1 MVRVT
6 IKLVLIFVLVY
17 AGVAFLYGRLEKKL
31 LVPATAVAPLN
42 AQAGPPEKTKQVLQ
56 KTSNYQIILT
66 RNIFE
71 AVLEQKNVAPKKKK
85 PEKKVVEK
93 EPEETTL
100 KLVLQG
106 TVSGAERDAR
116 AIIVDQKDKKQDIY
130 QIGDAIQGA
139 LIISIE
145 RGKVILEVNGKK
157 QLLVI
162 KDREG
167 GGGRRPSRSAVSPTG
182 PVFVPK
188 KPTLTKSPSRSV
200 FSKKNGMPPP
210 KAVPHRRISFRQDAG
225 EDVESVGI
233 EEPVEPL
240 VEENLE
246 GDVESP

>member
-6 IKLVLIFVLVY
+6 VKLFLIFVLVY
-17 AGVAFLYGRLEKKL
+17 AGVSFWYGRLEKRL
-31 LVPATAVAPLN
+31 LVPATAVAPRI

-71 AVLEQKNVAPKKKK
+71 AVLEQKNLEPKEKE
-85 PEKKVVEK
+85 PEKVVEK

-130 QIGDAIQGA
+130 QIGDAVQGA
-139 LIISIE
+139 LITSIE

-167 GGGRRPSRSAVSPTG
+167 GGGRRSSRSEAGPTG

-188 KPTLTKSPSRSV
+188 KPTFSRSPSRSV
-200 FSKKNGMPPP
+200 FSKKNGTPPP
-210 KAVPHRRISFRQDAG
+210 TAVPHRRISFRQDAG
-225 EDVESVGI
+225 EDVESSGI
-233 EEPVEPL
+233 EEPEEPL

>member
-17 AGVAFLYGRLEKKL
+17 AGVSFLYGRLEKKL
-31 LVPATAVAPLN
+31 LVPATTVAPVS
-42 AQAGPPEKTKQVLQ
+42 AKAGPPEKTKQVLQ

-71 AVLEQKNVAPKKKK
+71 AVLEQKNVEPKKKK
-85 PEKKVVEK
+85 PEKVVEK

-106 TVSGAERDAR
+106 TVSGDERDAR

-130 QIGDAIQGA
+130 QIGDAVQGA
-139 LIISIE
+139 LITSIE

-167 GGGRRPSRSAVSPTG
+167 GGGRRPSRSVVSPTG

-188 KPTLTKSPSRSV
+188 KPTFTKSPSRSV
-200 FSKKNGMPPP
+200 FSRKNGTPPP
-210 KAVPHRRISFRQDAG
+210 TAVPHRRISFRQDAG
-225 EDVESVGI
+225 EDVESGGI
-233 EEPVEPL
+233 EEPGEPL

-246 GDVESP
+246 GDVASP

>member
-1 MVRVT
+1 MIRVT
-6 IKLVLIFVLVY
+6 VKLFLIVILAY
-17 AGVAFLYGRLEKKL
+17 AGVSFLYSRLEKRF
-31 LVPATAVAPLN
+31 LVTTAAVAPRV
-42 AQAGPPEKTKQVLQ
+42 AQAGAAEKTKQVLQ

-71 AVLEQKNVAPKKKK
+71 AVLEQKNVEPKKKK
-85 PEKKVVEK
+85 PEKVVEK

-106 TVSGAERDAR
+106 TVSGDERDAR

-139 LIISIE
+139 LITSIE

-167 GGGRRPSRSAVSPTG
+167 GGISSRATSRPTG

-188 KPTLTKSPSRSV
+188 KPTFSRSPSRSV
-200 FSKKNGMPPP
+200 FSKKNGTPPP
-210 KAVPHRRISFRQDAG
+210 RAVPHRRISFRQDG
-225 EDVESVGI
+225 NENVESVGI
-233 EEPVEPL
+233 EEPEPL
-240 VEENLE
+240 GDENLE
-246 GDVESP
+246 GDVASP